1 MAEVATDWNLGP
13 GRPLHCTSFESPL
26 HTSILLSGLSKLK
39 SKNLLLDVTLIAEGE
54 AFQAH
59 KVVLASIS
67 DYFRAMFTDA
77 MRESKQSE
85 ICLNG
90 ITARG
95 MKLLLEYAYSSR
107 VELNLDNIQHVLLS
121 ASHVQI
127 EPLVEACSSY
137 LQSQLD
143 LDNCVDLA
151 TIAET
156 YSLTKL
162 RVQVYRFMCSHL
174 RSFSSSG
181 ELFRLS
187 LSQLEHLFA
196 CDFPVDMCETDVLDL
211 GVQWL
216 RTQISQN
223 KLVSKQLSGACER
236 IFSLIHFAHIDPAAS
251 TDLVNDPLLQQHPGC
266 AKALYGE
273 MKKQRDA
280 SSAVSIVN
288 SPLLNSRGMELAIV
302 KVGGFSL
309 SGITNEITYYLP
321 SVGKWKRLTSIPH
334 VEQCNFG
341 TAVLDNKLYVVGGCF
356 NQALQEIIHPFGFI
370 YNPMNNKWTTMSP
383 LQRERCRFSLNV
395 LGGRLIA
402 IGGDSELVWS
412 DEEDCELY
420 DPRLDQWVP
429 LGSPRHSLPVQHAGA
444 STSTGL
450 YVSGGLYREREQV
463 CPSMWRFDLTSVRW
477 ERKACMPTPRAD
489 HVLVPIAE
497 KIYACGGW
505 YEDAD
510 SMNRIIVD
518 TIDMY
523 SIEEDLWSTVTRI
536 PTPRLHAGIVGVANK
551 IYFIGGFLGDAM
563 YDRGT
568 ARIECYDTETDS
580 WSIYDNYPQEVWEH
594 TCVTLY
600 IPRCRDDM
608 QVLRQ

>member
-1 MAEVATDWNLGP
+1 MAQVAPDWNLGP
-13 GRPLHCTSFESPL
+13 GRPLPCTSFESPL
-26 HTSILLSGLSKLK
+26 HTSILLSGLSKLR
-39 SKNLLLDVTLIAEGE
+39 SKNLLLDVTLVVEGE

-95 MKLLLEYAYSSR
+95 MKLVLDYAYSAR
-107 VELNLDNIQHVLLS
+107 LELNVDNIQHVLLS

-143 LDNCVDLA
+143 LDNCVDIA
-151 TIAET
+151 SIAET
-156 YSLTKL
+156 YSLSKL
-162 RVQVYRFMCSHL
+162 RSQVYRFMCSHL
-174 RSFSSSG
+174 RQFSSSP
-181 ELFRLS
+181 EFARLS
-187 LSQLEHLFA
+187 SCQLEYLLA
-196 CDFPVDMCETDVLDL
+196 CDYPVDMAESDVLRICL
-211 GVQWL
+211 QWL
-216 RTQISQN
+216 HNHTSGEN
-223 KLVSKQLSGACER
+223 KSLNKSLRSTCER
-236 IFSLIHFAHIDPAAS
+236 IFRLINFAHISPNSAVI
-251 TDLVNDPLLQQHPGC
+251 VNDPFLQANPVC
-266 AKALYGE
+266 AKALYTHC
-273 MKKQRDA
+273 KKQQGQTESN
-280 SSAVSIVN
+280 SSLVHN
-288 SPLLNSRGMELAIV
+288 PLLNSRGMELAIV

-309 SGITNEITYYLP
+309 AGITNEITYYLP
-321 SVGKWKRLTSIPH
+321 SVGKWKHLTSIPH

-341 TAVLDNKLYVVGGCF
+341 TAVLDNQLYVVGGCF

-370 YNPMNNKWTTMSP
+370 YNPMSNKWTTMCP

-412 DEEDCELY
+412 DLEDCELY
-420 DPRLDQWVP
+420 DPKLDAWMP
-429 LGSPRHSLPVQHAGA
+429 LGSPLAIPLPVQHAGV
-444 STSTGL
+444 SHSTGL
-450 YVSGGLYREREQV
+450 YVSGGLQRDQV
-463 CPSMWRFDLTSVRW
+463 CPSLWRYDLTTDTW
-477 ERKACMPTPRAD
+477 ERKACMPTSRAD
-489 HVLVPIAE
+489 HVLVSIGD

-505 YEDAD
+505 YENAET
-510 SMNRIIVD
+510 RVIVD

-523 SIEEDLWSTVTRI
+523 SIEEDIWSTVTRV
-536 PTPRLHAGIVGVANK
+536 PTPRLHAGIVGVASK

-568 ARIECYDTETDS
+568 ARIECYDTETDV

-608 QVLRQ
+608 QVLGAG